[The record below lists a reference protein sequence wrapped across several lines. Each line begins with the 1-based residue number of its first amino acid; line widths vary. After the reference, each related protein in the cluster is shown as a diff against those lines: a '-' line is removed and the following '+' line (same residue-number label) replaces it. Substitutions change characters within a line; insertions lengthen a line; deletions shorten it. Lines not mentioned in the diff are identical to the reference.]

1 MNTPRAT
8 IDLTLA
14 DAPIAPA
21 AQAGAPVEVD
31 VTGNIVTGLKKDDAA
46 AVPVGG
52 KRNLFDMDRAS
63 LERFF
68 EETLGEK
75 KFRAHQV
82 MKWIHHRYVTDFAD
96 MTDLGKALRAKLE
109 AHAEVRVPQVVF
121 DKAST
126 DGTHKWLLGMDP
138 KNAIETVYIPDK
150 GRGTLCVSSQV
161 GCALNCQ
168 FCSTATQGFNRN
180 LTTAEI
186 IGQVW
191 VAARHLGNVPHQQR
205 KLTNVV
211 MMGMGEPLANFDNV
225 VRAMSIMRDDL
236 GYGLANKRVTLST
249 AGMVPMIDRLAVESD
264 VSLAVSLH
272 APFDELRTELV
283 PLNKKYPLDQLM
295 DACVRYA
302 RGKKSSVTFEYTL
315 MKGVNDQPQ
324 HARALARL
332 MRQFDNAVQMKDAA
346 KVNLIPFNPYPGTRF
361 ERPDE
366 AAIRAFQK
374 LLNEAGLIAPVRRT
388 RGDDIDAACG
398 QLKGQVMDRTRRQAE
413 FRKQLQAQ
421 GVGDAA

>member
-1 MNTPRAT
+1 MSDPRAPSAAT
-8 IDLTLA
+8 ALPGGDGAAPATAPAPAGADGRAAEAAAPA
-14 DAPIAPA
+14 DA
-21 AQAGAPVEVD
+21 GR
-31 VTGNIVTGLKKDDAA
+31 TNI
-46 AVPVGG
+46 
-52 KRNLFDMDRAS
+52 FDFDRAR

-68 EETLGEK
+68 EDELGEK

-82 MKWIHHRYVTDFAD
+82 MKWIHHRHVTDFAG

-109 AHAEVRVPQVVF
+109 ARAEVRAPQVVF
-121 DKAST
+121 DKASA
-126 DGTHKWLLGMDP
+126 DGTHKWLLGMDA

-161 GCALNCQ
+161 GCALNCT

-180 LTTAEI
+180 LSTAEI

-249 AGMVPMIDRLAVESD
+249 AGMVPMIDRLAQESD

-272 APFDELRTELV
+272 APFDELRDQLV
-283 PLNKKYPLDQLM
+283 PLNRRYPIAELM

-302 RGKKSSVTFEYTL
+302 LRKKGESVTFEYTL
-315 MKGVNDQPQ
+315 IQGVNDQPE
-324 HARALARL
+324 HARALVALLRD
-332 MRQFDNAVQMKDAA
+332 FDRRVQMKDAA
-346 KVNLIPFNPYPGTRF
+346 KVNLIPFNPFPGTRF
-361 ERPDE
+361 ARPDE

-374 LLNEAGLIAPVRRT
+374 RLNEAGLIAPVRRT

-398 QLKGQVMDRTRRQAE
+398 QLKGQVLDRTRRSAQFRRAQA
-413 FRKQLQAQ
+413 A

>member
-1 MNTPRAT
+1 MTDTRDKAIDIAFADEAT
-8 IDLTLA
+8 ATA
-14 DAPIAPA
+14 ARVPEPA
-21 AQAGAPVEVD
+21 VAGA
-31 VTGNIVTGLKKDDAA
+31 TGSRK
-46 AVPVGG
+46 
-52 KRNLFDMDRAS
+52 NLFDLDRVQ
-63 LERFF
+63 LEDFF
-68 EETLGEK
+68 EQVLDEK
-75 KFRAHQV
+75 RYRAHQV
-82 MKWIHHRYVTDFAD
+82 MKWIHHRHVTDFGA

-109 AHAEVRVPQVVF
+109 EHAEVRAPIVVF

-138 KNAIETVYIPDK
+138 KNAIEAVYIPDK

-180 LTTAEI
+180 LSTAEI

-211 MMGMGEPLANFDNV
+211 MMGMGEPLMNFDNV

-249 AGMVPMIDRLAVESD
+249 AGMVPMIDKLGEQSD

-272 APFDELRTELV
+272 APNDELRSELV
-283 PLNKKYPLDQLM
+283 PLNKKYPIAELLA
-295 DACVRYA
+295 ACQRYVL
-302 RGKKSSVTFEYTL
+302 RKPRSSITFEYTL
-315 MKGVNDQPQ
+315 MKGINDQPA
-324 HARALARL
+324 HARQLAKL

-346 KVNLIPFNPYPGTRF
+346 KVNLIPFNPFPGTRF
-361 ERPDE
+361 ERSEEVD
-366 AAIRAFQK
+366 IRAFQK
-374 LLNEAGLIAPVRRT
+374 SLQEARVLATVRRT

-398 QLKGQVMDRTRRQAE
+398 QLKGQVMDRTRRQAD
-413 FRKQLQAQ
+413 FRKTLQRQ
-421 GVGDAA
+421 GRGDAAA